1 MPCYP
6 AGGCAAILD
15 DLSLIRFS
23 ENGMGNVGK
32 EGTAMDAIL
41 YVIVPC
47 YNEEAC
53 IDHCAQRLLE
63 KLDDLAGKGLCSPK
77 SRLLFV
83 NDGSSDTT
91 RDRLVA
97 LRKRD
102 ARVCFLSLSTNCG
115 HQNALL
121 AGMLYA
127 KDYADCAITIDA
139 DLQQDVNAMD
149 EFLRC
154 YAKGVDIVFGVRR
167 SRDTDG
173 LLKRVTAQAFYGLMH
188 AMGANVIRNHA
199 D

>member
-1 MPCYP
+1 METMPCYP

-15 DLSLIRFS
+15 NLSLIRFS

-83 NDGSSDTT
+83 N
-91 RDRLVA
+91 
-97 LRKRD
+97 
-102 ARVCFLSLSTNCG
+102 
-115 HQNALL
+115 
-121 AGMLYA
+121 
-127 KDYADCAITIDA
+127 
-139 DLQQDVNAMD
+139 
-149 EFLRC
+149 
-154 YAKGVDIVFGVRR
+154 
-167 SRDTDG
+167 
-173 LLKRVTAQAFYGLMH
+173 
-188 AMGANVIRNHA
+188 
-199 D
+199 

>member
-1 MPCYP
+1 MH
-6 AGGCAAILD
+6 AVR
-15 DLSLIRFS
+15 S
-23 ENGMGNVGK
+23 
-32 EGTAMDAIL
+32 
-41 YVIVPC
+41 
-47 YNEEAC
+47 
-53 IDHCAQRLLE
+53 
-63 KLDDLAGKGLCSPK
+63 
-77 SRLLFV
+77 
-83 NDGSSDTT
+83 
-91 RDRLVA
+91 
-97 LRKRD
+97 
-102 ARVCFLSLSTNCG
+102 LSLSTNCG

-199 D
+199 DYRLLSKRVLLALDQYTEVNVFLRGLIRSLGFVSCEVPFRRERALCGAVQVLAGQDDASGDGWHYVLFRQAP